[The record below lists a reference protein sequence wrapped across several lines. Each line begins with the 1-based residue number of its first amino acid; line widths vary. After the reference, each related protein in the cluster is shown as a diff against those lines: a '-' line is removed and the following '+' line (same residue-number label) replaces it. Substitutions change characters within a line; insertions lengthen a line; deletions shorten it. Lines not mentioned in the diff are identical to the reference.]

1 MGRSRSATMIIMY
14 LMMKFQIPFE
24 MSMDIVKAR
33 REIVDPNEGFI
44 QKLKDFEEKIS
55 ENEENHFPSS
65 K

>member
-1 MGRSRSATMIIMY
+1 
-14 LMMKFQIPFE
+14 MMKFQIPFE